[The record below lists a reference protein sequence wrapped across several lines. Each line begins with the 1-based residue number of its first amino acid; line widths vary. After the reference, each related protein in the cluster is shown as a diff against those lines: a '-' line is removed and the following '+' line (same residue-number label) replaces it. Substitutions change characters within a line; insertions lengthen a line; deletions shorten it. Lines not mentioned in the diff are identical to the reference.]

1 LDEWWIENDMDLFN
15 QGCGSFDMRVLG
27 DKEIDLI
34 GANLRFKIVP

>member
-1 LDEWWIENDMDLFN
+1 MIMDLFH

-27 DKEIDLI
+27 NKEIDLI